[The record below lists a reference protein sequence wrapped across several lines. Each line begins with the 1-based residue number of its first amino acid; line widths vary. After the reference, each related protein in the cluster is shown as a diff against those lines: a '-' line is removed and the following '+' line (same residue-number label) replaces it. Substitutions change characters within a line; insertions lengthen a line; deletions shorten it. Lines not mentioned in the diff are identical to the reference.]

1 MKMRKT
7 KGPMI
12 NQTILLKCFRKHIVL
27 HTRREGGWAM
37 QSRLER
43 KNVRTLTK
51 QRKFSKCMVHGKQ
64 YTISTAAPMRPPR
77 LTNIK
82 RCSSINRAKKTH
94 VNNCLLLWWFWA
106 QYNPR
111 CCACSS
117 CEKRRRK
124 KSLLSGNKNDN
135 DKTWCKFYLT
145 VTVNLPIY
153 FVSLFSTLRCHLTFA
168 CFKIRCTR
176 GESSD
181 VRKKLHEM
189 PKHCAQ
195 LKKKTLKRVAHKR
208 KMKSKLLLF

>member
-1 MKMRKT
+1 MLGHK
-7 KGPMI
+7 P
-12 NQTILLKCFRKHIVL
+12 
-27 HTRREGGWAM
+27 
-37 QSRLER
+37 S
-43 KNVRTLTK
+43 
-51 QRKFSKCMVHGKQ
+51 
-64 YTISTAAPMRPPR
+64 
-77 LTNIK
+77 
-82 RCSSINRAKKTH
+82 KKTH

-106 QYNPR
+106 QYYRR

-153 FVSLFSTLRCHLTFA
+153 FVSLFSTLRCHLTLA
-168 CFKIRCTR
+168 CFRIRCTG

-195 LKKKTLKRVAHKR
+195 LKKNSE
-208 KMKSKLLLF
+208 KSGTQTKNEEQITFVLTTVHFKSVQLC